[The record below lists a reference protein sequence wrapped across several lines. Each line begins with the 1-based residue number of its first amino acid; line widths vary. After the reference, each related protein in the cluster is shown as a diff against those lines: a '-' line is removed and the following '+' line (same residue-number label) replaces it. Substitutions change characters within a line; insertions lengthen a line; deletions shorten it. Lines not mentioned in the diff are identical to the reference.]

1 MPSMV
6 VCRRLR
12 RFSERRASALSACT
26 SACEARSAASAA
38 PRTLCSA
45 WALRSKP
52 VRLTDTDV
60 IASFVVLL
68 MASNTCLQALTAL
81 LLAPRPGA
89 QRRRLVQRD
98 VQRSLCRLKGIV
110 LALSYKISVR
120 PCGRSQ

>member
-12 RFSERRASALSACT
+12 RFSERRALALSACT

-38 PRTLCSA
+38 PRTFSSA

-60 IASFVVLL
+60 IAYFVVLL
-68 MASNTCLQALTAL
+68 MACIPAC
-81 LLAPRPGA
+81 
-89 QRRRLVQRD
+89 RRLQRFSW
-98 VQRSLCRLKGIV
+98 RRAP
-110 LALSYKISVR
+110 ALSAGDLFSETCSAAFAASEASYLS
-120 PCGRSQ
+120 